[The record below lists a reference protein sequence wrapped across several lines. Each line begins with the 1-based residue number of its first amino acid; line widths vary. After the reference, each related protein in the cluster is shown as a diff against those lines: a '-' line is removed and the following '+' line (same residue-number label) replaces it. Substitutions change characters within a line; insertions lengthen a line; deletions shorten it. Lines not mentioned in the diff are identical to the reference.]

1 MNTCARHTSLLLR
14 SLLFA
19 VMTLSLGACTTIDQ
33 IDNIITS
40 KAKVDYKSGYEFDE
54 VQRVSVACGM
64 DLESDDMPVT
74 RSQVDRINEAL
85 VSALEGRGI
94 TVVQNPDEADA
105 SVSWHV
111 VAKEQSNVRAYNA
124 QSYYHCWRC
133 GPAISAKS
141 EVTYT
146 QGTFIVDIIDNQLSE
161 SVWRG
166 VIQGRLADLGDAG
179 AEQKGFD
186 KAAQE
191 MFAKFPPGILID
203 GIY

>member
-1 MNTCARHTSLLLR
+1 MNTRARYIVSPLRLLV
-14 SLLFA
+14 A
-19 VMTLSLGACTTIDQ
+19 AAALSLSACTTIDT
-33 IDNIITS
+33 IDNILTS
-40 KAKVDYKSGYEFDE
+40 KARVDYKQNYEFDDIR
-54 VQRVSVACGM
+54 RVSVACGM
-64 DLESDDMPVT
+64 DLDNEDTPVS
-74 RSQVDRINEAL
+74 RGQVDRINEAL
-85 VSALEGRGI
+85 VSALEGRGM

-124 QSYYHCWRC
+124 EAYYQCWRC
-133 GPAISAKS
+133 GPAISSKS

-166 VIQGRLADLGDAG
+166 VIQGRLADLGDSG
-179 AEQKGFD
+179 AEQQGFD
-186 KAAQE
+186 KAARE